1 MEPNVTTDPTSILFL
16 NQERLTRLPP
26 ASIRLGFLDISNALV
41 NHRRV
46 VRSAEWA
53 LVLETSASLLG
64 LGYAYLGILRRHA
77 STSTHSNQAFL
88 NVGETFRKA
97 FAAIAKND
105 ERERVVSE
113 TRERLSQDDPELLS
127 RIEDILQQI
136 ELGKTRFPRINDRI
150 SNVRSAKADAAVRS
164 AASLAVAALSRGLQG
179 LMHYYFNV
187 SFSSFDP
194 ASSIDN
200 LDRVQRTF
208 SQILEKNQSTLLS
221 AQRQLYASVVND
233 VDTNVVIESAY
244 SLVRLVEDIMP
255 SFAAAQARFLRIVH
269 GLRDAGKGGASEK
282 AGALLASAGFLSREA
297 IASHAAAN
305 ALTLEVGATRSSRAE
320 QLLTRANDVAFDTDI
335 PNGKNTKLS
344 KLDATDDGTFVEVS
358 GFAQLFQQGRSP
370 DGKLISRVEILDPS
384 SGATASASAVF
395 VHLPHAGVTEGA
407 FLNMSGVYRSSSDLL
422 DGEAGIEID
431 VLSLADLAARSWRIQ
446 LLRYAE
452 PWIEV
457 WRNQLNLYWSIGPH
471 AFAEDD
477 SEEANRG
484 AAELVFAPFAREF

>member
-1 MEPNVTTDPTSILFL
+1 MEPNVKKDATSILFL
-16 NQERLTRLPP
+16 DQHRLTRLRPTSVRS
-26 ASIRLGFLDISNALV
+26 AVLNISNALV

-46 VRSAEWA
+46 VRSAEWEP
-53 LVLETSASLLG
+53 VLEASASILG
-64 LGYAYLGILRRHA
+64 LGYTYLGILRHSA
-77 STSTHSNQAFL
+77 SASTHSNQAFA
-88 NVGETFRKA
+88 NVGDTFRKV
-97 FAAIAKND
+97 FAAIARD
-105 ERERVVSE
+105 DAREQVVSE
-113 TRERLSQDDPELLS
+113 TRARLSQEDPELLS
-127 RIEDILQQI
+127 RIENILQQI
-136 ELGKTRFPRINDRI
+136 ELGNARFPQIGERI
-150 SNVRSAKADAAVRS
+150 SNVRSANADAAIRS

-200 LDRVQRTF
+200 LDRVQIAF
-208 SQILEKNQSTLLS
+208 SQILEKNQSVLLS

-244 SLVRLVEDIMP
+244 RLVRLVEDITP
-255 SFAAAQARFLRIVH
+255 SFAAAQARFLRIAH

-282 AGALLASAGFLSREA
+282 AGALLASAGFLFREA

-305 ALTLEVGATRSSRAE
+305 ALIFEVDGTRSSQVE
-320 QLLTRANDVAFDTDI
+320 QLLTKANDVAFDTDI
-335 PNGKNTKLS
+335 PDGKNTELS
-344 KLDATDDGTFVEVS
+344 KLDAVDDGTFVEVS
-358 GFAQLFQQGRSP
+358 GFAQSFQQQRSS

-384 SGATASASAVF
+384 SGAKASASAVF

-422 DGEAGIEID
+422 GGEAGIEID

-452 PWIEV
+452 PWFEV

-484 AAELVFAPFAREF
+484 AAELVFTKFAREF